1 MASTIK
7 TSMLLF
13 RHYRCMDVQMVNSYL
28 EYAQLNVEPQ
38 LIHAELEKLE
48 QYLNKNAAPAVR
60 WEYQIPELGEGGAC
74 SLFGYLQ
81 DEPFK
86 LSDYVSQ
93 STQTTEKLA
102 QLQLIVDYV
111 IENTKLDWYG
121 IYQNTH
127 TNEGEQ
133 LLKLAYF
140 GAPSRPLFPLTAEF
154 ATASNNVQVAFSGK
168 GRVINNVEQYL
179 AAGGEYYTC
188 DPKVKAE
195 ACLPLFNAQKQCIGI
210 VDGEAFSTDFF
221 DNATLAL
228 LIACCIKIPH
238 FLV

>member
-1 MASTIK
+1 
-7 TSMLLF
+7 MLLF

-140 GAPSRPLFPLTAEF
+140 GAPSRPLPL
-154 ATASNNVQVAFSGK
+154 
-168 GRVINNVEQYL
+168 
-179 AAGGEYYTC
+179 
-188 DPKVKAE
+188 
-195 ACLPLFNAQKQCIGI
+195 
-210 VDGEAFSTDFF
+210 
-221 DNATLAL
+221 NAT
-228 LIACCIKIPH
+228 
-238 FLV
+238 

>member
-1 MASTIK
+1 
-7 TSMLLF
+7 
-13 RHYRCMDVQMVNSYL
+13 MVSSYL
-28 EYAQLNVEPQ
+28 LLAQLDVPQ
-38 LIHAELEKLE
+38 QLVSSELTKLE
-48 QYLNKNAAPAVR
+48 SYLSNNDRPAIN

-81 DEPFK
+81 ETPFK
-86 LSDYVSQ
+86 LTDYLKQDSH
-93 STQTTEKLA
+93 TTEKLT
-102 QLQLIVDYV
+102 QLQRIVNYV
-111 IENTKLDWYG
+111 VEQTGVDWYG
-121 IYQNTH
+121 IYQNTA
-127 TNEGEQ
+127 TDEGAQ

-140 GAPSRPLFPLTAEF
+140 GAPSRPLFPLTKEF
-154 ATASNNVQVAFSGK
+154 AAGSNNVQVALSTK

-195 ACLPLFNAQKQCIGI
+195 ACLPLFDEQNNCVGI
-210 VDGEAFSTDFF
+210 VDGEAFNNDFF
-221 DNATLAL
+221 DQQTLAL

>member
-1 MASTIK
+1 
-7 TSMLLF
+7 
-13 RHYRCMDVQMVNSYL
+13 MVSSYL
-28 EYAQLNVEPQ
+28 SLAQLDVPQ
-38 LIHAELEKLE
+38 QLVSSELTKLE
-48 QYLNKNAAPAVR
+48 SYLSNNDRPAIN

-81 DEPFK
+81 EAPFK
-86 LSDYVSQ
+86 LTDYLKQDSH
-93 STQTTEKLA
+93 TTEKLT
-102 QLQLIVDYV
+102 QLQRIVNYV
-111 IENTKLDWYG
+111 VEQTGVDWYG
-121 IYQNTH
+121 IYQNTA
-127 TNEGEQ
+127 TDEGAQ

-140 GAPSRPLFPLTAEF
+140 GAPSRPLFPLTKEF
-154 ATASNNVQVAFSGK
+154 AAGSNNVQVALSAK

-195 ACLPLFNAQKQCIGI
+195 ACLPLFDEQNNCVGI
-210 VDGEAFSTDFF
+210 VDGEAFNNDFF
-221 DNATLAL
+221 DQQTLAL

>member
-1 MASTIK
+1 
-7 TSMLLF
+7 
-13 RHYRCMDVQMVNSYL
+13 MDGQMIYSYL
-28 EYAQLNVEPQ
+28 EYAQLNVEQQ
-38 LIHAELEKLE
+38 LIDAELKKLE
-48 QYLNKNAAPAVR
+48 NYLNSNAAPTVC

-93 STQTTEKLA
+93 NPQSTA
-102 QLQLIVDYV
+102 QLSKLQQIVDYA
-111 IENTKLDWYG
+111 IENTQLDWFG
-121 IYQNTH
+121 IYKNTA
-127 TNEGEQ
+127 TNEGQQ

-154 ATASNNVQVAFSGK
+154 ASASNNVQVALSGK

-195 ACLPLFNAQKQCIGI
+195 ACLPLFNAQKQCLGI
-210 VDGEAFSTDFF
+210 VDGEAFNTDFF

-238 FLV
+238 FLASQSSEFLC

>member
-1 MASTIK
+1 
-7 TSMLLF
+7 
-13 RHYRCMDVQMVNSYL
+13 MDGQMINSYL
-28 EYAQLNVEPQ
+28 EQAQLNVEQQ
-38 LIHAELEKLE
+38 LINAELEKLE
-48 QYLNKNAAPAVR
+48 QYLNSNAAPAVR
-60 WEYQIPELGEGGAC
+60 WQYQIPELGEGGAC

-81 DEPFK
+81 DEPFN
-86 LSDYVSQ
+86 LNDYVSQ
-93 STQTTEKLA
+93 NTQITAKLA

-111 IENTKLDWYG
+111 IENTQLDWYG
-121 IYQNTH
+121 IYQNTA
-127 TNEGEQ
+127 TPEGEQ

-140 GAPSRPLFPLTAEF
+140 GEPSRPLFPLTAEF
-154 ATASNNVQVAFSGK
+154 ATGSNNVQVALSGK